1 MSAREMQVPLSGHG
15 PAILTLPDPLTPDA
29 LHALETSLATVLG
42 TLRAQVCGESIDA
55 GQLEYASWMPQLR
68 H

>member
-15 PAILTLPDPLTPDA
+15 PAFLTLPDPLTPDV
-29 LHALETSLATVLG
+29 LHALESSLATILS
-42 TLRAQVCGESIDA
+42 TLRAEVYGPSADA